1 MNYFTGLLSWTR
13 EKKRKKKKS
22 NAQLAL
28 SSRVPKDEVQSMLIY
43 LIFLVNQNEN
53 SVGAQYSSYM
63 FVTEQKQ
70 LDKNR

>member
-43 LIFLVNQNEN
+43 LIFLVNRNEN

-63 FVTEQKQ
+63 IVTEQKQ